1 VSLVADF
8 RGMSKIADNLLDIGY
23 IDTLSCADSPLHR
36 LDPRSK
42 LITTLIFIIAVVSFD
57 KYTLSGL
64 IPFFIFPI
72 TLVALSGLPAGYLF
86 KKVLLVL
93 PFAALIAIFNPLMDR
108 EVIVYVG
115 PLGISGGWISFF
127 SIIMRFL
134 LTVSAALILIAL
146 TGFNSVCLALSKFGV
161 PKPFVVQ
168 LLFFFRYLF
177 VLTDEAGRMVRAW
190 SLRAFS
196 SKKISFGV
204 FISLIGH
211 LLLRTLDRAERIY
224 LAMCSRGFD
233 GRVRMLRIMKIGPRE
248 IIFGMGWSILF
259 VLLRWYNIPVK
270 LGGLIIGRS

>member
-1 VSLVADF
+1 MSLIAGF
-8 RGMSKIADNLLDIGY
+8 IGMSKISDNFFDIGY
-23 IDTLSCADSPLHR
+23 MDTLACADSWLHR
-36 LDPRSK
+36 LDPRTK
-42 LITTLIFIIAVVSFD
+42 LITTLIFIVAVVSFD
-57 KYTLSGL
+57 KYAISGL

-72 TLVALSGLPAGYLF
+72 ALVALSGLPAGYLF

-93 PFAALIAIFNPLMDR
+93 PIAALIAIFNPFMDR
-108 EVIVYVG
+108 EVIFYVG

-127 SIIMRFL
+127 SIILRFI

-190 SLRAFS
+190 SLRSFS
-196 SKKISFGV
+196 SKKISFRV
-204 FISLIGH
+204 FISLTGH

-233 GRVRMLRIMKIGPRE
+233 GRIRMIRVMKIGSRE
-248 IIFGMGWSILF
+248 IIFGIGWSVLF
-259 VLLRWYNIPVK
+259 VLLRCYNIPVK
-270 LGGLIIGRS
+270 LGALMTGRF